1 MTVGHDLSCYFPD
14 TMNARLAKLFAAQP
28 STYPAANPFN
38 LVWSKAVLICG
49 ILTLGSIWLSE
60 AAAGRLTVVDR
71 YADPIMLT
79 VFMTSLIA
87 LQWWPKTWRSI
98 VNLNFITLA
107 LYLVIYTQGMIYAPS
122 GSYSFYDV
130 GTFPQWFPLIYVT
143 AFLFLRRKTA
153 INFSIVI
160 YASIVIPVSLN
171 LLFDYVNFSQKLQY
185 PIVLHMLTAH
195 PIYIALLLGV
205 STLQE
210 AFVRSTAYAEAMTVA
225 AQIDYLTQLPNRR
238 SLTETLE
245 TQLTQFQSNQTTS
258 SFAVILL
265 DVDRFKQI
273 NDTFGHAMGDQVL
286 IAIAR
291 ILQARLRKQDMIGRW
306 GGEEFLL
313 ITQDATAIE
322 AAQTADRLRAL
333 ICEQVA
339 CEDRLVSAS
348 FGISLATP
356 IDTLESLVQRADQ
369 ALYVAKEN
377 GRNRVEVASVGIEH

>member
-1 MTVGHDLSCYFPD
+1 
-14 TMNARLAKLFAAQP
+14 MNPHLAKLLTPPP

-79 VFMTSLIA
+79 VFTISLIA
-87 LQWWPKTWRSI
+87 LQWWPQTWRSI

-153 INFSIVI
+153 INFSIII
-160 YASIVIPVSLN
+160 YASIAIPVLFN
-171 LLFDYVNFSQKLQY
+171 LVFNHVGFSQKLQY
-185 PIVLHMLTAH
+185 PIIVHMLTAH
-195 PIYIALLLGV
+195 PIYVALLLGV

-210 AFVRSTAYAEAMTVA
+210 AFIRSSAYAEAMTVA

-238 SLTETLE
+238 SLTERLQ
-245 TQLTQFQSNQTTS
+245 TQLTQFQSSQTRA

-265 DVDRFKQI
+265 DIDRFKQI

-286 IAIAR
+286 IAIAD
-291 ILQARLRKQDMIGRW
+291 ILQSNLRQQDIIGRW
-306 GGEEFLL
+306 GGEEFLM
-313 ITQDATAIE
+313 IAQDATAIE
-322 AAQTADRLRAL
+322 AAQTADRLRSL
-333 ICEQVA
+333 ICQQVD
-339 CEDRLVSAS
+339 CDGTPVSAS

-356 IDTLESLVQRADQ
+356 IDTLESLVARSDL
-369 ALYVAKEN
+369 ALYAAKEK
-377 GRNRVEVASVGIEH
+377 GRNRVEVAA

>member
-1 MTVGHDLSCYFPD
+1 
-14 TMNARLAKLFAAQP
+14 MNPHLAKLLTPPP

-79 VFMTSLIA
+79 VFMTSLSA

-98 VNLNFITLA
+98 VNINFITLA

-130 GTFPQWFPLIYVT
+130 GTFPQWFPLIYVMG
-143 AFLFLRRKTA
+143 FLFLRRQTA

-171 LLFDYVNFSQKLQY
+171 LIFNYVNFSQKLQY
-185 PIVLHMLTAH
+185 PIILHMLTAH

-210 AFVRSTAYAEAMTVA
+210 AFIRSSAYAEAMSAA

-238 SLTETLE
+238 SLTERLQ
-245 TQLTQFQSNQTTS
+245 TQLAQFQSGQAQS

-265 DVDRFKQI
+265 DIDRFKQI
-273 NDTFGHAMGDQVL
+273 NDTFGHDMGDRVL
-286 IAIAR
+286 IAIAN
-291 ILQARLRKQDMIGRW
+291 ILQSHLRKQDIIGRW
-306 GGEEFLL
+306 GGEEFLM
-313 ITQDATAIE
+313 IAQDATAID
-322 AAQTADRLRAL
+322 AAQTADRLRSL
-333 ICEQVA
+333 ICQQVDCA
-339 CEDRLVSAS
+339 GATVSAS
-348 FGISLATP
+348 FGISLVTP
-356 IDTLESLVQRADQ
+356 IDTLESVVQRADQ
-369 ALYVAKEN
+369 ALYAAKEN
-377 GRNRVEVASVGIEH
+377 GRNRVEVAVA